1 VHHERVHLSRKIAD
15 GYIIPLGMVNLVS
28 VVTDNGMVGC
38 GAFDVKA
45 LDAFDYPAARAG
57 RDDAGLIATIDD
69 LLTGIIKEVNEAA
82 RKRGVNIGM
91 SGKEALELM

>member
-1 VHHERVHLSRKIAD
+1 MYHERVQLAHKMAD

-38 GAFDVKA
+38 GAFDIHA
-45 LDAFDYPAARAG
+45 LDAFKYPAARAG
-57 RDDAGLIATIDD
+57 RADGGLIATIDD
-69 LLTGIIKEVNEAA
+69 LLTGTIKGVNEAA
-82 RKRGVNIGM
+82 RKRGVAIGM